1 MPARRDRARVAG
13 ARLPES
19 DLGGSATVAAA
30 GRRCPPEYGYS
41 PRVFA
46 RPAELHADV
55 LYVVGGLYGN
65 LPALRE
71 VERMAALEAPSVAL
85 LFNGD
90 FHWFDTDLV
99 SFTAIDTAVRSHLA
113 LRGNVETEAA
123 AEDDA
128 NGCGCSYPDSV
139 PDADVDRSNRIME
152 RLRTALQAVERRSP
166 GLRKWMA
173 ALPMHCVAEVGDA
186 RIAVVHGDAWS
197 LAGWRFAGEALHS
210 VDSQSLIQRAF
221 EQAAVDVFACTH
233 TCLPALKLFDTPA
246 GDRVI
251 VNNGAAGMPNFRGKR
266 SGLIT
271 RIAAQAVP
279 SDLADHRVYGVDAA
293 GVFIDALEVR
303 FDTSAWDAE
312 FRRLW
317 PQGSAAATSYW
328 RRIVDGPEY
337 SVDDALG
344 RVAPRACCAA

>member
-1 MPARRDRARVAG
+1 M
-13 ARLPES
+13 PES
-19 DLGGSATVAAA
+19 NVQERVAAA
-30 GRRCPPEYGYS
+30 PGRRCPPEYGYS
-41 PRVFA
+41 PQIFA
-46 RPAELHADV
+46 RPAELRARV
-55 LYVVGGLYGN
+55 LYVVGGFYGN

-71 VERMAALEAPSVAL
+71 VERMAALEGSSVAL

-90 FHWFDTDLV
+90 FHWFDADAD

-113 LRGNVETEAA
+113 LRGNVETEAT

-128 NGCGCSYPDSV
+128 NGCGCAYPESV
-139 PDADVDRSNRIME
+139 SDADVDRSNRIMR
-152 RLRTALQAVERRSP
+152 RLRTALRWAERRLP
-166 GLRKWMA
+166 GLAASMA
-173 ALPMHCVAEVGDA
+173 ALPMHLVAEVGDA

-197 LAGWRFAGEALHS
+197 LAGWRFACDALHS
-210 VDSQSLIQRAF
+210 INNQPLIQRAF

-251 VNNGAAGMPNFRGKR
+251 VNNGAAGMPNFRGRR

-271 RIAAQAVP
+271 RIATQPVTW
-279 SDLADHRVYGVDAA
+279 DLADRRAYGVDAA

-303 FDTSAWDAE
+303 FDTKAWDAE

-317 PQGSAAATSYW
+317 PEGSTAAMSYG
-328 RRIVDGPEY
+328 RRIVDGPDY
-337 SVDDALG
+337 SIDDALG
-344 RVAPRACCAA
+344 CIAPKACSATTA